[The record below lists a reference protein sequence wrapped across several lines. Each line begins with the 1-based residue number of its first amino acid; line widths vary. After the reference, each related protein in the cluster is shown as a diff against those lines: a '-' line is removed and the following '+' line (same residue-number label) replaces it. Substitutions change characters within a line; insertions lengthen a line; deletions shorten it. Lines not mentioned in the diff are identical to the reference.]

1 MFVCSVDRTSPQRSV
16 YWSQLRFT
24 KSEFTQFYDPDHLFA
39 SGSYSLSLGSTKCL
53 PRLSESFLPG
63 CLGLKNIYFF
73 PQYKKSGDNGDF
85 FFFFFWGQVG
95 FLILYNVE
103 GSAWWTDC
111 AERKTTLL
119 AKEKGSKR
127 KNNQWI

>member
-85 FFFFFWGQVG
+85 FFFFWGQVG

-103 GSAWWTDC
+103 GSA
-111 AERKTTLL
+111 
-119 AKEKGSKR
+119 
-127 KNNQWI
+127 